1 MLGRVLN
8 VVTKGKAV
16 TLALLSGTAS
26 QLLGARIAETLGIAP
41 VRCEI
46 VRFPDGE
53 LHVELGDTVRG
64 RDVFIIQATSPVAE
78 RHLMELFLIADA
90 CRRAGA
96 GHLTAVIP
104 YFGYARQDRRAH
116 GREAVAARLVADL
129 IQAAGI
135 QRIVAVDV
143 HTPSIEGFV
152 GIPLEH
158 LSAVHS
164 LIEAVRPLCGDA
176 TTIVAP
182 DLGATRLAERYGQ
195 ALGLPIAIVH
205 KTRISGEQVRVSG
218 ITGDVRGRSPIIVD
232 DMISTA
238 GTIEAAYHALLEG
251 GCRPELGV
259 VATHGL
265 FVGNAV
271 DRLQALPL
279 RQVIVSDSVLLP
291 ESPPFPF
298 KVISLREL
306 LSEAVRRL
314 YEQRSLADLF
324 EHA

>member
-1 MLGRVLN
+1 M
-8 VVTKGKAV
+8 
-16 TLALLSGTAS
+16 TLALLAGTAS
-26 QLLGARIAETLGIAP
+26 QLLGARIAESLGVVPLA
-41 VRCEI
+41 CET

-64 RDVFIIQATSPVAE
+64 RDVFIIQATGPVAE
-78 RHLMELFLIADA
+78 RHLMELLLMADA

-96 GHLTAVIP
+96 GSLTAVIP

-129 IQAAGI
+129 IAVSGV
-135 QRIVAVDV
+135 QRVVAIDV
-143 HTPSIEGFV
+143 HTPAIEAFFSV
-152 GIPLEH
+152 PLEH
-158 LSAVHS
+158 LSAVR
-164 LIEAVRPLCGDA
+164 LLTEAVRPLCGDA

-232 DMISTA
+232 DMISTG
-238 GTIEAAYHALLEG
+238 GTIEAAYHALLEA
-251 GCRPELGV
+251 GCRAELGI

-265 FVGNAV
+265 FVGNAI

-291 ESPPFPF
+291 ESPPFPVE
-298 KVISLREL
+298 VISLREF
-306 LSEAVRRL
+306 LSEVIRRL
-314 YEQRSLADLF
+314 YEQRSLADPS